1 MTENEQIQEMAKD
14 VCVNCMSEVCASGQC
29 AFQYDCPLSIE
40 TIKKLY
46 SNGYRKVERGE
57 WELNIDGSHWCSECG
72 HNATYTYDGTEVC
85 GVSCPFCGADMRGE
99 NNEQHSKI
107 SKEAR

>member
-1 MTENEQIQEMAKD
+1 MTKNEQIRELALAICHGRVGGDTEICKK
-14 VCVNCMSEVCASGQC
+14 CWRNSSRC
-29 AFQYDCPLSIE
+29 YY
-40 TIKKLY
+40 KKLALALY
-46 SNGYRKVERGE
+46 KAGYRKVERGE

-99 NNEQHSKI
+99 EK
-107 SKEAR
+107 